1 MTATVTDIMAVH
13 SELDAIFLEHQRAL
27 LRMDHAM
34 AVTELERY
42 EVGLIRHMQ
51 DEERIL
57 LPLYS
62 GRCEFPA
69 VGAPK
74 LFLDEHEKMRAHI
87 TVLKEATA
95 DLPNASDLEP
105 AVLRLLGHEAFYL
118 RLAGHHDKR
127 EGDYL
132 YPLLDAALSDSERR
146 ELLERIW
153 LGSGQRDTAN
163 HIGDQI

>member
-13 SELDAIFLEHQRAL
+13 DELDSIFLEHQRAL

-34 AVTELERY
+34 AVKELERY
-42 EVGLIRHMQ
+42 EVGLVRHML

-62 GRCEFPA
+62 ERCEFPGVA
-69 VGAPK
+69 APK

-87 TVLKEATA
+87 TVLKDATA
-95 DLPNASDLEP
+95 DLTNAADVEP

-118 RLAGHHDKR
+118 RLSGHHDKR
-127 EGDYL
+127 EGEYL
-132 YPLLDAALSDSERR
+132 YPLLDAVLSDAERR
-146 ELLERIW
+146 ELLDRVW
-153 LGSGQRDTAN
+153 LGSGQDNTAN
-163 HIGDQI
+163 TLGDQK